1 MGVFM
6 SPSRSW
12 VDKLMDK
19 IIGEPGQASQY
30 ALICEFCSSH
40 NGLVPPE
47 SFARQKFKCFKCDK
61 FNQSQEDRLKNL
73 SQSYMEA
80 ESPLKSFNSS
90 NPSNLSDL
98 SNREQISKNEH
109 AKDDVGKEN
118 STTKQNGTIDGA
130 ITPPNGAITPPSGGS
145 DVEKKKSASKL
156 RKRTNKKSS

>member
-1 MGVFM
+1 M

-19 IIGEPGQASQY
+19 IIGEPGQPSKY

-73 SQSYMEA
+73 SQSYMEK

-90 NPSNLSDL
+90 NFTDL
-98 SNREQISKNEH
+98 SNGYREQISK
-109 AKDDVGKEN
+109 KDHTSKDVVDKEN
-118 STTKQNGTIDGA
+118 SSTKQNGTIEPESK
-130 ITPPNGAITPPSGGS
+130 IENGAITPPSGGS

-156 RKRTNKKSS
+156 KKRTNKKSS